1 MNPKGLNGLL
11 FTLLLYTLLIMI
23 VIKMFPNYD
32 HYKNVPVTETW
43 ASKGTYN

>member
-11 FTLLLYTLLIMI
+11 FTLLIMI